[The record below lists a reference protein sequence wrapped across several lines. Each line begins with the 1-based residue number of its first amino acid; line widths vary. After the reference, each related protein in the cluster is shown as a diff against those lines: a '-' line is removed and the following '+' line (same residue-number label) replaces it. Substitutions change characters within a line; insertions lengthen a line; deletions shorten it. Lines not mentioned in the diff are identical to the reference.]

1 MLTYS
6 VAEGTGRNK
15 FVQKWRILT
24 LFPDRQI
31 QTEPIDGPSLPEGV
45 FAVQIARVGE
55 LVVAYGG
62 KTLCS
67 GYRTG
72 LSQGTLATYSIL
84 TGEWV
89 TVDDKRDQE
98 IAKAVGPTGW
108 KFSDLTDRGGK
119 NPVPRDMP
127 LVFGTDDCLV
137 VCGGLDNDGETLT
150 DTWEWYPATQTWKR
164 TGDSPIPLFSFMQ

>member
-15 FVQKWRILT
+15 FVQKWRLLT
-24 LFPDRQI
+24 LSPDRQVEN
-31 QTEPIDGPSLPEGV
+31 EPIDGPSLPAGV

-55 LVVAYGG
+55 LVVAFGG

-67 GYRTG
+67 GVG
-72 LSQGTLATYSIL
+72 YSIL
-84 TGEWV
+84 TGEWE
-89 TVDDKRDQE
+89 TVDDKQDE
-98 IAKAVGPTGW
+98 DIAKAIAATGW
-108 KFSDLTDRGGK
+108 GFSNLTDRGGK

-137 VCGGLDNDGETLT
+137 VCGGLNN
-150 DTWEWYPATQTWKR
+150 R
-164 TGDSPIPLFSFMQ
+164 